1 MSQEFSSS
9 FEEVPGNTKHNKI
22 LYEGHQLFFDRTT
35 SAGKKFWRC
44 KRYGCK
50 VNNINPSKM

>member
-35 SAGKKFWRC
+35 SAGKKSFGDVKDMDAR
-44 KRYGCK
+44 
-50 VNNINPSKM
+50 